1 MPCIQP
7 SSQPS
12 CHLMK
17 PCGFPQAI
25 LSKRSATCDV
35 PPCEP
40 RGPAMARGQ
49 PCGYHTRSQKKTK
62 ICLHLARTQEEA
74 GFHRRP
80 SVAHEMPATAIHTG
94 NTNHVHNLTYR
105 QTIREAQV
113 TGHRNEPLVHMP
125 NHDSDKLSHLQ
136 HCDITHS
143 GEPEHQLQPVG
154 ISPWPSAVHGSCCGA
169 PVHRGRP
176 NSTNR

>member
-17 PCGFPQAI
+17 PCGFPQAV
-25 LSKRSATCDV
+25 LSKRSAACDV

-49 PCGYHTRSQKKTK
+49 PCGYHARFQKKTK
-62 ICLHLARTQEEA
+62 ICLHLARTQKEA

-94 NTNHVHNLTYR
+94 NTNHVHDLTYR

-113 TGHRNEPLVHMP
+113 TGHRNEPRGSTCQTTTVTSFLIFNTAISHTPANP
-125 NHDSDKLSHLQ
+125 N
-136 HCDITHS
+136 
-143 GEPEHQLQPVG
+143 
-154 ISPWPSAVHGSCCGA
+154 
-169 PVHRGRP
+169 
-176 NSTNR
+176 TNCNP